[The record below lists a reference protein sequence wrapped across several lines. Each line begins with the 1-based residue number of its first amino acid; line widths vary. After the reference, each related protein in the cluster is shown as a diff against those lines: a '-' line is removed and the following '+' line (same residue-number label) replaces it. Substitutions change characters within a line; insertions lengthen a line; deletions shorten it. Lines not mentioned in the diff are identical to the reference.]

1 MSTKNET
8 NGTVTTT
15 RHKTVAEASEALVP
29 GTGVVV
35 QAEAEVRAKTQQR
48 LQQLEAT
55 IKKGWK
61 VYIQLE
67 GEIAD
72 AISEIKTKK
81 LYRFD
86 YESWQEYCTH
96 VLKITGRSAN
106 RALNAYEV
114 RKIQAAVKKA
124 ALESTTYE
132 EKRSPGTGLRDLN
145 KREVRS
151 LEGVPAEEKPEA
163 VEKLM
168 QAPATVP
175 PRTPR
180 MPPPRMVL
188 ADTSG
193 PEPGP
198 TEPSA
203 PKEPEL
209 QKPTCPLDNAQ
220 LHWVVMEIE
229 RCYILHKERWN
240 KVPPPAPMTV
250 VSAIQH
256 QIQKWKL

>member
-1 MSTKNET
+1 MNTTNET
-8 NGTVTTT
+8 NGTVTKT
-15 RHKTVAEASEALVP
+15 RHKTAAEASEALVP

-35 QAEAEVRAKTQQR
+35 QAEVEVRAKTQQR

-72 AISEIKTKK
+72 AIAEIKTKK

-86 YESWQEYCTH
+86 YENWQEYCTH

-124 ALESTTYE
+124 ALESSTSE
-132 EKRSPGTGLRDLN
+132 EKRSPGTDFRDLN
-145 KREVRS
+145 KNEVRS

-168 QAPATVP
+168 QTPAPVP

-180 MPPPRMVL
+180 MPPPRIVESVP
-188 ADTSG
+188 A
-193 PEPGP
+193 EPV
-198 TEPSA
+198 T

-209 QKPTCPLDNAQ
+209 QKATCPLDNAQ
-220 LHWVVMEIE
+220 INWVVHEIE
-229 RCYILHKERWN
+229 RCYIENKAKWN
-240 KVPPPAPMTV
+240 KIPPPAPMSV

-256 QIQKWKL
+256 QLQKWKL